1 MFTFGWQS
9 LENINQ
15 FSKVNKGFSFI
26 FDEARPYLTL
36 TFRDKK
42 QNKKK
47 TQLLCCIVYIFN
59 EKKRS
64 FMIINTNSNDFLF
77 DKITQWEFFKE
88 DTRKIAYLAK
98 NRFPSN

>member
-1 MFTFGWQS
+1 MLFTFGWQS

-42 QNKKK
+42 TKQKEN
-47 TQLLCCIVYIFN
+47 TVAMLYSIYI
-59 EKKRS
+59 
-64 FMIINTNSNDFLF
+64 
-77 DKITQWEFFKE
+77 
-88 DTRKIAYLAK
+88 
-98 NRFPSN
+98 